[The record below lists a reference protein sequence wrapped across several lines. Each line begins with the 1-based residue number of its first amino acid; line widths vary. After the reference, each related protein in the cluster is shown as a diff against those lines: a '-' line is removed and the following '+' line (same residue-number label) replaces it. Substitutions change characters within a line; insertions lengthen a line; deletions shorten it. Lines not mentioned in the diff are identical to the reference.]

1 LVLPF
6 ERSECLGIDPWSLEF
21 GNLVPGLGVDARS
34 NQSLLSRTS
43 HYLQPVTMITNPGQI
58 IIFGLP
64 VYFYLGILTFIA
76 LISTATLGMLYVKGK
91 YGVQFSWHM
100 NLAKITII
108 IAIIHAILV
117 AWGYLF

>member
-1 LVLPF
+1 
-6 ERSECLGIDPWSLEF
+6 
-21 GNLVPGLGVDARS
+21 
-34 NQSLLSRTS
+34 
-43 HYLQPVTMITNPGQI
+43 MITNPGQI

-76 LISTATLGMLYVKGK
+76 LISTATLGMLFVKGK
-91 YGVQFSWHM
+91 YGVQFSHHM

>member
-1 LVLPF
+1 
-6 ERSECLGIDPWSLEF
+6 
-21 GNLVPGLGVDARS
+21 
-34 NQSLLSRTS
+34 
-43 HYLQPVTMITNPGQI
+43 MITNPGQI

>member
-1 LVLPF
+1 
-6 ERSECLGIDPWSLEF
+6 
-21 GNLVPGLGVDARS
+21 
-34 NQSLLSRTS
+34 
-43 HYLQPVTMITNPGQI
+43 MISNPGQI

>member
-1 LVLPF
+1 VTVARAIEHSGCP
-6 ERSECLGIDPWSLEF
+6 GIDPRPVEQAIWYRACH
-21 GNLVPGLGVDARS
+21 ARS
-34 NQSLLSRTS
+34 NQNLLSRAS

-117 AWGYLF
+117 VWGYLF